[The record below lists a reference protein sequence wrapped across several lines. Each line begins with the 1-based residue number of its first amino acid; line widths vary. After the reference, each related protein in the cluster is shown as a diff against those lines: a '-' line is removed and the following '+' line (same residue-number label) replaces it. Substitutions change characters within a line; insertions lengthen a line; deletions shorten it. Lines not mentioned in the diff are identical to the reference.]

1 MAAYV
6 PPGWPEAVH
15 PPGSEN
21 FEQTAIAWL
30 LDIVPPEY
38 RSYGIL
44 HRHPAALAS
53 MARYHTGAYLE
64 GARQSYRSARTEL
77 AESVPPHAVDGMLA
91 ALRTESFKLANTARS
106 VELSRARA
114 ARRGLGPAVPVTAP
128 SIRRD
133 QGTPA

>member
-21 FEQTAIAWL
+21 FEHTAIAWL

-44 HRHPAALAS
+44 RRHPAALAS
-53 MARYHTGAYLE
+53 MAR
-64 GARQSYRSARTEL
+64 
-77 AESVPPHAVDGMLA
+77 P
-91 ALRTESFKLANTARS
+91 
-106 VELSRARA
+106 
-114 ARRGLGPAVPVTAP
+114 
-128 SIRRD
+128 
-133 QGTPA
+133 